1 MGILT
6 TFILIKDQQERARP
20 IVAVLA
26 AFIQQEL
33 ESLDGPAVWDSGI
46 ISLDGKNR
54 VVIEF

>member
-6 TFILIKDQQERARP
+6 TFILIKDQQ
-20 IVAVLA
+20 A
-26 AFIQQEL
+26 AFIQQAL
-33 ESLDGPAVWDSGI
+33 DSLDGPAVWDSGI